1 MLTLPTSELTLRTTE
16 APCPRETV
24 LGPRFTLR
32 PMTLLS
38 RPGMNQPPAGTDA
51 QATLEG
57 IRGVGVS
64 QGPGLQPVST
74 SLEAE
79 GARADSG
86 DIALAPG

>member
-1 MLTLPTSELTLRTTE
+1 MSLGDRPE
-16 APCPRETV
+16 APLHPQARD
-24 LGPRFTLR
+24 P
-32 PMTLLS
+32 LS
-38 RPGMNQPPAGTDA
+38 CSGMNQPPAGTDA

-64 QGPGLQPVST
+64 QGPGLQPIST
-74 SLEAE
+74 SLVAE